1 MKRISKVL
9 IAYDGSKDSES
20 ILADLPHA
28 GLGKGLQVRVIT
40 VSDPWI
46 PPVEVMSVAAD
57 VVFASAFATYENYN
71 RDARAEAET
80 LAEKAAGQ
88 LRKKFP
94 DWKISSVTGMD
105 SPAQGILNAA
115 EKWKAGLIIL
125 GSKGHTALD
134 RILMG
139 SVSRKVLMHANCN
152 VRIARP
158 VSPHAASS
166 APRILLAV
174 DGSRYSN
181 AMVQSVALRSWPR
194 NAEFRVMVVLDYT
207 LSLLQENQSLSPLK
221 GSVRGMSFKGSLA
234 ERIAEKAECLLAER
248 GLKVTSLVR
257 EGDPRR
263 EIEREAKRF
272 KATCLF
278 LGNRGIHAVERF
290 FLGSTS
296 AALAELAPC
305 TVEIAGR

>member
-28 GLGKGLQVRVIT
+28 GLGKGLQVKVIT

-71 RDARAEAET
+71 RDARAEAEA
-80 LAEKAAGQ
+80 LAEKAADQ

-105 SPAQGILNAA
+105 SPAQGILKAA

-125 GSKGHTALD
+125 GSKGHTALN

-139 SVSRKVLMHANCN
+139 SVSRKVLTHAPCS

-158 VSPHAASS
+158 VSLRTSS

-272 KATCLF
+272 RATCLF
-278 LGNRGIHAVERF
+278 LGNRGLHAVERF

-305 TVEIAGR
+305 TVEIARR